1 MKLSTESYKG
11 TRDLYPEDKQ
21 LQNYI
26 FDTWKKTSEN
36 FGFNEYG
43 APLLE
48 KIEIYEAKS
57 GEELVNDQ
65 TYTFTDRGDRRV
77 AIRPEMTPTIS
88 RMVAAKR
95 QELSYPARLYSIA
108 NFMRYERPQKGRERE
123 FWQLNADIFGD
134 DTKYADL
141 EIIMLSYQVM
151 KNFGAEDSMFEVK
164 INDRRFITALIEN
177 YLKIDQ
183 QTGYRL
189 TKLFDQKDKL
199 TKEAYEEMLRDL
211 IKNEDK
217 ISKILDLTNGISA
230 EIKELPEYKAVTELV
245 EEAKKLG
252 VSNCRFDLFLMRGL
266 DYYTGTVIEVFDTD
280 ESNRRSLFGGG
291 RYDGL
296 VSAFGVEPISAVGVA
311 PGAST
316 CLEFLK
322 GHNLLPKYINSVNYL
337 IASIGETEVDALKL
351 AKSLRS
357 KNLNVDLDLTDRK
370 LDKKIKSADKKGVRQ
385 VIIVGEDEV
394 KNQAYIVK
402 NLETGAEQKLKA
414 DDIK

>member
-11 TRDLYPEDKQ
+11 TRDLYPIDKQ

-65 TYTFTDRGDRRV
+65 TYTFTDRGDRKV

-151 KNFGAEDSMFEVK
+151 KNFGADDSMFEVK
-164 INDRRFITALIEN
+164 INDRRFITALIEK

-199 TKEAYEEMLRDL
+199 SKEVYEEMLRELVKD
-211 IKNEDK
+211 EEK
-217 ISKILDLTNGISA
+217 IAKILNLTTEISA

-245 EEAKKLG
+245 ADAKKLG

-322 GHNLLPKYINSVNYL
+322 GHNLLPEYVNSVNY
-337 IASIGETEVDALKL
+337 IVASVGKTEVDALKL

-357 KNLNVDLDLTDRK
+357 KNLNIDLDLTDRK
-370 LDKKIKSADKKGVRQ
+370 LDKKIKFADKKGIKQ
-385 VIIVGEDEV
+385 MIIVGEDEL
-394 KNQAYIVK
+394 KSQTFIVK
-402 NLETGAEQKLKA
+402 NLETGVEQRLKA
-414 DDIK
+414 EDIK

>member
-11 TRDLYPEDKQ
+11 TRDLYPIDKQ

-65 TYTFTDRGDRRV
+65 TYTFTDRGDRKV

-123 FWQLNADIFGD
+123 FWQLNADVFGD

-151 KNFGAEDSMFEVK
+151 KNFGADDSMFEVK
-164 INDRRFITALIEN
+164 INDRRFITALIEK

-199 TKEAYEEMLRDL
+199 SKEVYEEMLRELVKD
-211 IKNEDK
+211 EEK
-217 ISKILDLTNGISA
+217 IAKILNLTTEISA

-245 EEAKKLG
+245 ADAKKLG

-337 IASIGETEVDALKL
+337 IASIGENEVDALKL

-370 LDKKIKSADKKGVRQ
+370 LDKKIKSADKKGVKQ

-394 KNQAYIVK
+394 KNQTFIVK
-402 NLETGAEQKLKA
+402 NLETGVEQRLKA
-414 DDIK
+414 EDIK

>member
-65 TYTFTDRGDRRV
+65 TYAFTDRGDRKV

-164 INDRRFITALIEN
+164 INDRRFIMALIEN

-183 QTGYRL
+183 ETGYRL

-199 TKEAYEEMLRDL
+199 SKEVYEEMLRDL
-211 IKNEDK
+211 IKDEDK

-245 EEAKKLG
+245 NEAKKLG

>member
-65 TYTFTDRGDRRV
+65 TYAFTDRGDRRV

>member
-183 QTGYRL
+183 ETGYRL

-337 IASIGETEVDALKL
+337 IASIGETKVDALKL